1 MSRSEH
7 ELSGSQEISNDVSKV
22 LLQWICFPEKIYLRP
37 PYQVSWDWWRGGH
50 VTRCSTLIG
59 CDYQGKKGDA
69 RRHVEARHVEDMSI
83 LCSHCAKPF
92 KTRESLRKH
101 VERTHRIINWIK
113 TGNWVWFNPRLWWR
127 YNLMASIVV
136 KWMNNCAASHS
147 RIPNYLDNRSR
158 VKQWWYKS
166 TKSFKNLIMPWNHE
180 SLLQVCDDLQ
190 IQSLRRRECASIQS
204 QSSVAT
210 DTQCGLA
217 VSWLVVRR
225 GTAAEN
231 IQNIICLYFKVTC
244 IPALILF

>member
-22 LLQWICFPEKIYLRP
+22 LLQWICFPEKIYLRL
-37 PYQVSWDWWRGGH
+37 SGELGLDWWRGGH
-50 VTRCSTLIG
+50 VTRCSPLIG
-59 CDYQGKKGDA
+59 CDFQGKKGDA

-136 KWMNNCAASHS
+136 KWMNNCAVSHS

-190 IQSLRRRECASIQS
+190 IQRLRRRECASIRS
-204 QSSVAT
+204 QSSVAA
-210 DTQCGLA
+210 DTQCWLA
-217 VSWLVVRR
+217 
-225 GTAAEN
+225 G
-231 IQNIICLYFKVTC
+231 
-244 IPALILF
+244 